1 MKPFHQGKQKLRLVC
16 RDNLDYPIHLQDAVE
31 IIFVLEGESVALYEK
46 KRISLGF
53 KTEENDPW
61 NIFKN
66 NYNIGDVVDATV
78 VSIMPFGAFAEIIPD
93 LDGLIHISQ
102 ISDKPVSNPA
112 SVLKV
117 GDKVTVKI
125 TAADFEKRR
134 LSLSI
139 RALLEPEVAVEET
152 AAEEIAAEETTEAA
166 E

>member
-1 MKPFHQGKQKLRLVC
+1 MSYGVFVNLGPVDGMLHITEISWGRPKKPSEVFAEGDVITVFIK
-16 RDNLDYPIHLQDAVE
+16 E
-31 IIFVLEGESVALYEK
+31 IDVEK
-46 KRISLGF
+46 KRISLGY
-53 KTEENDPW
+53 KTEANDPW
-61 NIFKN
+61 FIFQQ
-66 NYNIGDVVDATV
+66 NYNVGDVVDATV

-93 LDGLIHISQ
+93 LDGLIHTSQ

-125 TAADFEKRR
+125 TGADVERRR

-139 RALLEPEVAVEET
+139 RALLENSEEAT
-152 AAEEIAAEETTEAA
+152 EEAATEEAA